1 MIQRAL
7 IHVDGPPGAG
17 KTAFVERLVAGCG
30 HWVLAVRCRRDTTL
44 RRPREACP
52 VRHPEL
58 RRYRA
63 AGASA
68 DGLFTF
74 PPGDLAAD
82 DLFTTRLLEDPAQAV
97 VLEGD
102 TPVKS
107 VDLRVYVAPPLAP
120 GRTLLIRQLRDHA
133 REQQDKLRALQ
144 RLLDQPDGIQQW
156 LAHTIGEPAL
166 ALARQH
172 PTLLEEAR
180 ANLQAGIDKAR
191 TAAPPKPSEHWAIA
205 ASHAGIEHAGLVV
218 VNLTDRVQRDRAQ
231 ALLAE
236 LNRLRTDRQVFDDV
250 LGWRG
255 TRTPITAV
263 TADLSDPKDSGT
275 RKAVS
280 RTVRTIRSASH
291 QCW

>member
-17 KTAFVERLVAGCG
+17 KTAFVERLVAGCKY
-30 HWVLAVRCRRDTTL
+30 WVLAVRSRHDPSL
-44 RRPREACP
+44 RRAREACP
-52 VRHPEL
+52 ARHPEL

-68 DGLFTF
+68 AGLFTF
-74 PPGDLAAD
+74 PPGELVAD
-82 DLFTTRLLEDPAQAV
+82 DFYNTRLMEDPAQAV

-102 TPVKS
+102 TPVS
-107 VDLRVYVAPPLAP
+107 AVDLRVYVAPPLGS

-133 REQQDKLRALQ
+133 QQQQDKLGALQ
-144 RLLDQPDGIQQW
+144 QLLDQPDGIQHW
-156 LAHTIGEPAL
+156 LAHTLGEPAL

-180 ANLQAGIDKAR
+180 ANLQAGIDKAH
-191 TAAPPKPSEHWAIA
+191 TAVPPKPTEHWAIA
-205 ASHAGIEHAGLVV
+205 DSHTGIQHAGLVI
-218 VNLTDRVQRDRAQ
+218 VNLTDHAQRDRAE

-236 LNRLRTDRQVFDDV
+236 LHRLRTDRQVFDDV

-255 TRTPITAV
+255 RRIPITAV
-263 TADLSDPKDSGT
+263 AADLSDPNDPGT
-275 RKAVS
+275 RKAVA
-280 RTVRTIRSASH
+280 RALRTIRSASRP
-291 QCW
+291 

>member
-7 IHVDGPPGAG
+7 IHVGGPPGAG
-17 KTAFVERLVAGCG
+17 KTAFIERLLAGCR
-30 HWVLAVRCRRDTTL
+30 HETLAARCRRDPTL
-44 RRPREACP
+44 RRPRETCP
-52 VRHPEL
+52 ARHPEL

-68 DGLFTF
+68 AALFTF
-74 PPGDLAAD
+74 PPDDLVAD
-82 DLFTTRLLEDPAQAV
+82 DFYSTRLMEDPAQAV

-102 TPVKS
+102 TPVGA

-133 REQQDKLRALQ
+133 QQQQDKVHALQ
-144 RLLDQPDGIQQW
+144 QLLDQPDGIQHW

-172 PTLLEEAR
+172 PTLLAEAR

-191 TAAPPKPSEHWAIA
+191 AATPPKPSEHWAIA
-205 ASHAGIEHAGLVV
+205 ASHDGIEHAGLVI
-218 VNLTDRVQRDRAQ
+218 VNLRDRARHDRAQ

-236 LNRLRTDRQVFDDV
+236 LNRLRTDRQVFDDI

-255 TRTPITAV
+255 RRTPITAV
-263 TADLSDPKDSGT
+263 AADLSDPKDPGT
-275 RKAVS
+275 RKAVARAS
-280 RTVRTIRSASH
+280 RAIRSAS
-291 QCW
+291 QP

>member
-68 DGLFTF
+68 AGLFTF

-120 GRTLLIRQLRDHA
+120 
-133 REQQDKLRALQ
+133 LQ

-191 TAAPPKPSEHWAIA
+191 TAAPPKPSEHWAIT